1 MVRNGLALRGALWSR
16 RSSLGWLRFSELWSD
31 KAVMV
36 RSGLFGYA

>member
-1 MVRNGLALRGALWSR
+1 MLRFGMFGQW